1 MKFPE
6 QQNYTIFS
14 SSFILLDA
22 VLCKVFLYFQI
33 KMLYSPEAE
42 GQCLNL
48 VVESVGQQQVR
59 GHVCQL
65 EQAGHLAGQLL
76 CPDKQCF

>member
-1 MKFPE
+1 M
-6 QQNYTIFS
+6 
-14 SSFILLDA
+14 
-22 VLCKVFLYFQI
+22 

-76 CPDKQCF
+76 CPLINNVSNIPPPHSCLLSM